1 MGIVDLIKKI
11 SSPKKNVSGA
21 SYEDEDSDEGGG
33 SSPPAS
39 STTTTAKAP
48 QHDEDQKFSIPASP
62 ASMNLDSTIPA
73 HNSPKVAFRVDNM
86 PPSSTTSPSSASN
99 TTNTMPNFHSTT
111 KPVRRHSVVA
121 NVMPSQGSSQGRVA
135 DDIVTQ
141 ATDDSSVNKQAT
153 GRSIAHSRTTTFRS
167 KAQRGRFGVTN
178 NNGLEA
184 AETSVEEDHPALVA
198 PRCKPNDIILVYRD
212 LSDLVSTGV
221 CHNSSRFS
229 SL

>member
-33 SSPPAS
+33 SSPPAAAS

-73 HNSPKVAFRVDNM
+73 HNCPKVAFRVDNM

-111 KPVRRHSVVA
+111 KPDR
-121 NVMPSQGSSQGRVA
+121 
-135 DDIVTQ
+135 
-141 ATDDSSVNKQAT
+141 K
-153 GRSIAHSRTTTFRS
+153 
-167 KAQRGRFGVTN
+167 
-178 NNGLEA
+178 
-184 AETSVEEDHPALVA
+184 
-198 PRCKPNDIILVYRD
+198 
-212 LSDLVSTGV
+212 STRL
-221 CHNSSRFS
+221 NSSHQIISYAVFC
-229 SL
+229 LKKKKYKKKTHI